1 MRLQISVTMAAC
13 VMVSLLAL
21 GPAIGQSM
29 GEKTGVNSALGIA
42 PTTQDFVTEA
52 ASGDMFEIQSS
63 QLTQQKSD
71 NPQVKQFAQQMVN
84 DHTKTSSDLKG
95 LAQTANMTIPSKMAS
110 SQQDM
115 LDKLQGLNGQDF
127 TKQYVRDQ
135 VSAHENAV
143 SLFKRYG
150 QGGDNEPIKSWA
162 TKTLPALQHHLDMAE
177 DLNK

>member
-1 MRLQISVTMAAC
+1 
-13 VMVSLLAL
+13 
-21 GPAIGQSM
+21 
-29 GEKTGVNSALGIA
+29 
-42 PTTQDFVTEA
+42 
-52 ASGDMFEIQSS
+52 
-63 QLTQQKSD
+63 
-71 NPQVKQFAQQMVN
+71 
-84 DHTKTSSDLKG
+84 
-95 LAQTANMTIPSKMAS
+95 MAS